1 MNRKRTLSIL
11 ILVFAG
17 LLALYTGISIY
28 QKHSSEKKESEN
40 IIWIKKLSS
49 LTSISY
55 NNGENLSFAKEN
67 GTWYYTSNKE
77 YPIVQSYLKELAS
90 QFQNVEAVRELKDGD
105 SLSNYGLDQPSY
117 TIKVKD
123 KNGAQAT
130 YYIGNATGE
139 NYYFTV
145 DDKSK
150 IYTVSSN
157 ILSNLSSSLNDMIE
171 TDTFPSLSTGNLTKV
186 VVNNNDKKTTYT
198 SSSKNGL
205 DSIAGGLGVFTFG
218 DCQDYSASGN
228 ELSKYGLDAASRIS
242 VEISYKDTDTSKKKN
257 LTLYIGKNDKDKKN
271 YYVKLK
277 DSKMV
282 YLSDADV
289 VKNILNPE

>member
-1 MNRKRTLSIL
+1 MKRKRTLSIL

-40 IIWIKKLSS
+40 VIWIKKLSS

-55 NNGENLSFAKEN
+55 NNGENLSFVKEN

-186 VVNNNDKKTTYT
+186 VVNNNGKKTTYT

-218 DCQDYSASGN
+218 DCQNYSASGN

-242 VEISYKDTDTSKKKN
+242 VEISYKDTDTNKKKN

>member
-1 MNRKRTLSIL
+1 MKRKRTLSIL

-40 IIWIKKLSS
+40 VIWIKKLSS

-55 NNGENLSFAKEN
+55 NNGENLSFVKEN

-186 VVNNNDKKTTYT
+186 VVNNNGKKTTYT

-242 VEISYKDTDTSKKKN
+242 VEISYKDTDTNKKKN

>member
-55 NNGENLSFAKEN
+55 NNGENLSFVKEN

-130 YYIGNATGE
+130 YYIGNATGK

-186 VVNNNDKKTTYT
+186 VVNNNGKKTTYT

-205 DSIAGGLGVFTFG
+205 NSIAGGLGVLTFG

-257 LTLYIGKNDKDKKN
+257 LTLYIGKNDKDKRN

>member
-55 NNGENLSFAKEN
+55 NNGENLSFVKEN

-77 YPIVQSYLKELAS
+77 YPLVQSYLKELAS

-130 YYIGNATGE
+130 YYIGNATGK

-186 VVNNNDKKTTYT
+186 VVNNNGKKTTYT

-205 DSIAGGLGVFTFG
+205 DSIAGGLGVLTFG

-257 LTLYIGKNDKDKKN
+257 LTLYIGKNDKDKRN

>member
-1 MNRKRTLSIL
+1 MKRKRTLSIL

-117 TIKVKD
+117 TIKVED

-186 VVNNNDKKTTYT
+186 VVNNNGKKTTYT

>member
-55 NNGENLSFAKEN
+55 NNGENLSFVKEN

-186 VVNNNDKKTTYT
+186 VVNNNGKKTTYT

>member
-55 NNGENLSFAKEN
+55 NNGENLSFVKEN

-77 YPIVQSYLKELAS
+77 YPLVQSYLKELAS

-186 VVNNNDKKTTYT
+186 VVNNNGKKTTYT

-205 DSIAGGLGVFTFG
+205 DSIAGGLGVLTFG

-257 LTLYIGKNDKDKKN
+257 LTLYIGKNDKDKRN

>member
-55 NNGENLSFAKEN
+55 NNGENLSFVKEN

-130 YYIGNATGE
+130 YYIGNATGK

-186 VVNNNDKKTTYT
+186 VVNNNGKKTTYT

-205 DSIAGGLGVFTFG
+205 DSIAGGLGVLTFG

-257 LTLYIGKNDKDKKN
+257 LTLYIGKNDKDKRN

>member
-1 MNRKRTLSIL
+1 
-11 ILVFAG
+11 
-17 LLALYTGISIY
+17 
-28 QKHSSEKKESEN
+28 
-40 IIWIKKLSS
+40 
-49 LTSISY
+49 
-55 NNGENLSFAKEN
+55 
-67 GTWYYTSNKE
+67 
-77 YPIVQSYLKELAS
+77 
-90 QFQNVEAVRELKDGD
+90 
-105 SLSNYGLDQPSY
+105 
-117 TIKVKD
+117 
-123 KNGAQAT
+123 
-130 YYIGNATGE
+130 
-139 NYYFTV
+139 
-145 DDKSK
+145 
-150 IYTVSSN
+150 
-157 ILSNLSSSLNDMIE
+157 MIE

-186 VVNNNDKKTTYT
+186 VVNNNGKKTTYT

-242 VEISYKDTDTSKKKN
+242 VEISYKDTDTNKKKN

-277 DSKMV
+277 DSKML

>member
-55 NNGENLSFAKEN
+55 NNGENLSFVKEN

-186 VVNNNDKKTTYT
+186 VVNNNGKKTTYT

-277 DSKMV
+277 DSKMG

>member
-40 IIWIKKLSS
+40 VIWIKKLSS

-55 NNGENLSFAKEN
+55 NNGENLSFVKEN

-186 VVNNNDKKTTYT
+186 VVNNNGKKTTYT

-242 VEISYKDTDTSKKKN
+242 VEISYKDTDTNKKKN

>member
-55 NNGENLSFAKEN
+55 NNGENLSFVKEN

-186 VVNNNDKKTTYT
+186 VVNNNGKKTTYT

-242 VEISYKDTDTSKKKN
+242 VEISYKDTDTNKKKN

-277 DSKMV
+277 DSKML

>member
-1 MNRKRTLSIL
+1 MKRKRTLSIL

-186 VVNNNDKKTTYT
+186 VVNNNGKKTTYT

>member
-55 NNGENLSFAKEN
+55 NNGENLSFVKEN

-186 VVNNNDKKTTYT
+186 VVNNNGKKTTYT

-242 VEISYKDTDTSKKKN
+242 AEISYKDTDTSKKKN

>member
-28 QKHSSEKKESEN
+28 QKHSSEN

-55 NNGENLSFAKEN
+55 NNGENLSFVKEN

-186 VVNNNDKKTTYT
+186 VVNNNGKKTTYT

>member
-55 NNGENLSFAKEN
+55 NNGENLSFVKEN

-117 TIKVKD
+117 TIKVED

-186 VVNNNDKKTTYT
+186 VVNNNGKKTTYT

-277 DSKMV
+277 DSKML

>member
-55 NNGENLSFAKEN
+55 NNGENLSFVKEN

-117 TIKVKD
+117 TIKVED

-130 YYIGNATGE
+130 Y
-139 NYYFTV
+139 
-145 DDKSK
+145 
-150 IYTVSSN
+150 
-157 ILSNLSSSLNDMIE
+157 
-171 TDTFPSLSTGNLTKV
+171 
-186 VVNNNDKKTTYT
+186 
-198 SSSKNGL
+198 
-205 DSIAGGLGVFTFG
+205 
-218 DCQDYSASGN
+218 
-228 ELSKYGLDAASRIS
+228 
-242 VEISYKDTDTSKKKN
+242 
-257 LTLYIGKNDKDKKN
+257 
-271 YYVKLK
+271 
-277 DSKMV
+277 
-282 YLSDADV
+282 
-289 VKNILNPE
+289 